1 MHDVFTGRKTEA
13 ALEEPNE
20 LAAAVSEKTSKGSAV
35 EVMAQMLVDISGYI
49 LQGLGGEPPATEGLT
64 GRLAQTAKHMLGE
77 YGADAF
83 DVFGAAGVGIAADLP
98 EGDGKLQE
106 ENVSGADLPQRDA
119 DCFRQ

>member
-13 ALEEPNE
+13 ALEEPDE
-20 LAAAVSEKTSKGSAV
+20 LAAAISKETSKGRAV
-35 EVMAQMLVDISGYI
+35 EVMAQMLVDVSGYI
-49 LQGLGGEPPATEGLT
+49 LQGLGGEPPAAERLT

-83 DVFGAAGVGIAADLP
+83 DVFGAAGVVISADLA
-98 EGDGKLQE
+98 EGNGKLQE